1 MFIISYMTPSP
12 VTIGPDETVVAA
24 VDLLE
29 GHDFRHLP
37 VVDGMGRLLGMITDR
52 DLRSACPS
60 SVLSTSEQELI
71 LDRVKDTKVRQIMST
86 DLACLHPDSTLD
98 DALLLFRHHRIG
110 ALPVVAEEERL
121 VGILSLNDLM
131 DAYSDLFGLGEK
143 GSTLLA
149 LEVPGRGVALAGL
162 VAVLEKNN
170 IRCTRLIR
178 TGGTGRDP
186 ARIYLRLSSCNMVLV
201 RKLIRK
207 AGFSLYQPPDI
218 RE

>member
-1 MFIISYMTPSP
+1 MFITSYMTPSP

-24 VDLLE
+24 LNLLE

-37 VVDGMGRLLGMITDR
+37 VVDGRRRLLGMVTDR

-98 DALLLFRHHRIG
+98 DALLLFRRHRFG
-110 ALPVVAEEERL
+110 ALPVVVEEERL

-149 LEVPGRGVALAGL
+149 LEVPGHDVALAGL

-170 IRCTRLIR
+170 IHCTRLVR
-178 TGGTGRDP
+178 TGGTGKDP
-186 ARIYLRLSSCNMVLV
+186 ARIYLRLSSYNMVLV